1 MNGPIVVWLYPST
14 APGPALPAGGGRLDG
29 VIAQGTITGADIAP
43 TAPADYSLGRLV
55 TDLNNGNAYV
65 NLHTNDGVGDPDTG
79 PGDFPGG
86 EIRAQT
92 IASRPSAGR
101 RAESARA
108 DSRPPT
114 TIRPV
119 GDWYEIGMTL
129 GLGVAAGLLLAGLV
143 AAWRYGVLV
152 STLGALAI
160 GAVAGLLIKGWIGL
174 PGALVGALI
183 GAVSASIVA
192 RGALRRG
199 ATAGGTAFLV
209 GSASIFIAMLALIP
223 LVGYVIAVVVPAV
236 AARRARQEPERHA
249 GLRSLAR

>member
-1 MNGPIVVWLYPST
+1 M
-14 APGPALPAGGGRLDG
+14 
-29 VIAQGTITGADIAP
+29 
-43 TAPADYSLGRLV
+43 
-55 TDLNNGNAYV
+55 
-65 NLHTNDGVGDPDTG
+65 NLHTNDGVGA
-79 PGDFPGG
+79 GG
-86 EIRAQT
+86 HRSRAT
-92 IASRPSAGR
+92 CRAAS
-101 RAESARA
+101 SARRSSSSA
-108 DSRPPT
+108 HAWTGRPRGAPYN
-114 TIRPV
+114 PAV

-199 ATAGGTAFLV
+199 ATTGGTAFLV